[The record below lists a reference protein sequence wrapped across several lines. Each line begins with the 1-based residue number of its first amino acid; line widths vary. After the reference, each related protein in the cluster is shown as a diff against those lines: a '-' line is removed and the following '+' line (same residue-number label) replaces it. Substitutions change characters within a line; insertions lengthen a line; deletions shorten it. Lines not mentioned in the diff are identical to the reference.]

1 MLQYH
6 RNLKNIFKM
15 KSDNLLLNPQ
25 VLDNLNSFLDQPN
38 QNLILYGPLGSGKK
52 TVAEHLIKYLL
63 NQPDL
68 NLDQNSQV
76 YSIYEPSLDNIL
88 KINNFLKYKFNNF
101 SVERIVFIEYLDSF
115 SLEAKNALLKVLEEN
130 SLGSLIIMTAN
141 NLNMIPKTILSRT
154 IQIEIKKNKKS
165 DLLDYFSKYQ
175 SKFDLQQI
183 YYLSDGLI
191 GLMTEI
197 INNKNNLSE
206 EIRLLVRQFLNS
218 SSLERMVIVN
228 QLSKDKIKSLL
239 FFKTLQQMSELKLRS
254 TLSDKQHSIWLNLFK
269 KSTEAIIAINQNIQI
284 RLVILKFNQI

>member
-1 MLQYH
+1 
-6 RNLKNIFKM
+6 M